1 MKIKLVIIAVL
12 ILSGFSAN
20 AQQFLPA
27 EQAFVVES
35 YQQSKDGSVEVT
47 WAIAE
52 GYYLYKSKLKALSN
66 GNELSVTT
74 PQGVT
79 VNDVNFGKQEVF
91 KEDFKMVVDGA
102 AQGELVIKWQGCAE
116 AGLCYPPE
124 TTNITL
130 SESVT
135 PAGKS
140 EDLSF
145 FETLSNSNTIV
156 ITGSFFA
163 VGLLLAFTPCSLP
176 MLPILANIVIG
187 GKKRSALKL
196 SGVYTISMAAMY
208 SVAGVATAIV
218 GSSLQGALQ
227 SPVTLSLFA
236 VILLIFAASM
246 LGLYELRLPQFVTS
260 KLTAKSQSAKGGSVL
275 GAAVLGIFS
284 ALIVG
289 PCMTAPLAGALL
301 FISETG
307 NALTGGIALFAL
319 GIGMGLPLMLLSVA
333 GRKALPKPGRWMNYI
348 KNLLGVILV
357 CTAVYFISK
366 ILELNVAILT
376 GALALTVIGCL
387 NLTLKR
393 KSSDSLP
400 FIASAIMISLSILM
414 QHSEIAKET
423 PKASYFTTVKSV
435 ESLQQQIDLAQE
447 SKEKVFI
454 DVYADWCASC
464 VVMDNEVFSSPEA
477 KQALKDFR
485 TIKVDVTEMNEQSEE
500 LLKELKVLGPP
511 TLITLNK
518 TGVEIREKRITGEV
532 GLTEFLSAV
541 RERKKTPR
549 TPAELFES
557 QSQL

>member
-1 MKIKLVIIAVL
+1 
-12 ILSGFSAN
+12 
-20 AQQFLPA
+20 
-27 EQAFVVES
+27 
-35 YQQSKDGSVEVT
+35 
-47 WAIAE
+47 
-52 GYYLYKSKLKALSN
+52 
-66 GNELSVTT
+66 
-74 PQGVT
+74 
-79 VNDVNFGKQEVF
+79 
-91 KEDFKMVVDGA
+91 
-102 AQGELVIKWQGCAE
+102 
-116 AGLCYPPE
+116 
-124 TTNITL
+124 
-130 SESVT
+130 
-135 PAGKS
+135 
-140 EDLSF
+140 
-145 FETLSNSNTIV
+145 
-156 ITGSFFA
+156 
-163 VGLLLAFTPCSLP
+163 
-176 MLPILANIVIG
+176 
-187 GKKRSALKL
+187 
-196 SGVYTISMAAMY
+196 
-208 SVAGVATAIV
+208 
-218 GSSLQGALQ
+218 
-227 SPVTLSLFA
+227 
-236 VILLIFAASM
+236 
-246 LGLYELRLPQFVTS
+246 
-260 KLTAKSQSAKGGSVL
+260 
-275 GAAVLGIFS
+275 
-284 ALIVG
+284 
-289 PCMTAPLAGALL
+289 
-301 FISETG
+301 
-307 NALTGGIALFAL
+307 
-319 GIGMGLPLMLLSVA
+319 MLLSVA